1 MGAKRRKKSGSPG
14 VVSEYRADY
23 REHVLSVPETEEEP
37 EGSLDFSMDYREGN
51 AAPAAGKQEESPEEN
66 RQESREDAQW
76 KNPIFDRQAEE
87 RVIDEQAYDSQEE
100 PEEDPD
106 PEKDLVTGGEIL
118 SQEDLPEEEEPI
130 LDKGEA
136 EHLGEVVLAAARP
149 RHKRRRYGIPVGVAV
164 LSLALVGVV
173 FLAVTIGQAIFR
185 GLHNDSKLREYDDFL
200 APVVMQDPAPFET
213 IDTADPDM
221 IMTASLWY
229 AILQNGAESYTSYDA
244 EGRSLVPLGDVT
256 AACQELFGPDYVLHP
271 ATPKQETFFTFDN
284 TDNQFHVAPYS
295 SQSSYTPYTES
306 ERRSGDSIL
315 LRVGYLSPADAYFSD
330 ETGNTPPSPAKYM
343 EYELKTNPDT
353 GKLYISAIRSTGNTK
368 KES

>member
-1 MGAKRRKKSGSPG
+1 
-14 VVSEYRADY
+14 
-23 REHVLSVPETEEEP
+23 
-37 EGSLDFSMDYREGN
+37 
-51 AAPAAGKQEESPEEN
+51 
-66 RQESREDAQW
+66 
-76 KNPIFDRQAEE
+76 
-87 RVIDEQAYDSQEE
+87 
-100 PEEDPD
+100 
-106 PEKDLVTGGEIL
+106 
-118 SQEDLPEEEEPI
+118 
-130 LDKGEA
+130 
-136 EHLGEVVLAAARP
+136 
-149 RHKRRRYGIPVGVAV
+149 
-164 LSLALVGVV
+164 
-173 FLAVTIGQAIFR
+173 
-185 GLHNDSKLREYDDFL
+185 
-200 APVVMQDPAPFET
+200 MQDPAPFET

-256 AACQELFGPDYVLHP
+256 AACQELFGPDCVLRP

-353 GKLYISAIRSTGNTK
+353 GKLYISAIRSSGSTQ

>member
-1 MGAKRRKKSGSPG
+1 MGAKRRKKSGAPG
-14 VVSEYRADY
+14 VISEYSADY
-23 REHVLSVPETEEEP
+23 REHVLSVPEAEKEP
-37 EGSLDFSMDYREGN
+37 EDSLAFSMDYRE
-51 AAPAAGKQEESPEEN
+51 EEDRQDRREN
-66 RQESREDAQW
+66 DDW
-76 KNPIFDRQAEE
+76 PDPILDRQAEE
-87 RVIDEQAYDSQEE
+87 VVIDEQAYDSPEDL
-100 PEEDPD
+100 EEDPD

-118 SQEDLPEEEEPI
+118 PQEDLPEDEEPI
-130 LDKGEA
+130 LDKGGA
-136 EHLGEVVLAAARP
+136 EHLGEVMLAAARP
-149 RHKRRRYGIPVGVAV
+149 RRKRRRYGIPMGVAV

-173 FLAVTIGQAIFR
+173 FLAVNLGQAIFR
-185 GLHNDSKLREYDDFL
+185 GLHNDSNLREYDNFL
-200 APVVMQDPAPFET
+200 TSVVMQDPAPFET

-221 IMTASLWY
+221 VMTASLWY
-229 AILQNGAESYTSYDA
+229 AILRNGAENYTSYDA

-256 AACQELFGPDYVLHP
+256 AASQELFGPDCVLHP
-271 ATPKQETFFTFDN
+271 ANPKQETFFTFDN

-315 LRVGYLSPADAYFSD
+315 LRVGYLSPADAYFTD

-353 GKLYISAIRSTGNTK
+353 GKLYISAIRSAGSTE

>member
-1 MGAKRRKKSGSPG
+1 MGAKRRKKSGGPG

-51 AAPAAGKQEESPEEN
+51 TVPGAGKQEERPE
-66 RQESREDAQW
+66 ESREDAQW
-76 KNPIFDRQAEE
+76 KNPIFDHQAEE
-87 RVIDEQAYDSQEE
+87 LVIDEQAYDSQEE
-100 PEEDPD
+100 PGEDPD

-149 RHKRRRYGIPVGVAV
+149 QHKRRRYGIP
-164 LSLALVGVV
+164 VGVV
-173 FLAVTIGQAIFR
+173 FLAVTIGQAIFH

-256 AACQELFGPDYVLHP
+256 AACQELFGPDCVLRP

-353 GKLYISAIRSTGNTK
+353 GKLYISAIRSSGSTQ